1 MWGARVGIQVF
12 KRELHTYIHLDYV
25 RVKFLSCI
33 KKKFTTLSQQ
43 ILNDK
48 FLLTI
53 TSGQKSSLSCGRKI
67 SH

>member
-12 KRELHTYIHLDYV
+12 KREFHTYIHLDYA

-53 TSGQKSSLSCGRKI
+53 TSGQKSSLSCGCKI